1 MDKFENNQEKIS
13 TPLKVE
19 KANELSWKT
28 FSYLKVN
35 HTEVEIPSLEEIDGR
50 PVTFPDCLKD
60 KEFGASPE
68 IVKIHQNYSTIV
80 EEYKVNEGEGMDFGK
95 ITRTDKNTIDTVHV
109 HAEKDG
115 ILNLIL
121 EYNIDEPEAF
131 RSSLISVHA
140 EEGAHINLYLVNLN
154 HRDTTDILSLVTVV
168 DERANINV
176 FQYEVSESDGLI
188 KSNEYL
194 VGEKSHGNIYG
205 IYLGQNHQKLDFL
218 YDILHIGAKSTSNLI
233 MDGALLSGARKVF
246 KSQLNF
252 DPGASESYG
261 NEEEFALLL
270 DDTAR
275 SFSVP
280 GLLTGE
286 HDVEGNHAAS
296 AGHIDQKELFY
307 IMSRGFEQKEAERLI
322 IEARFSPVIDK
333 LNDEDL
339 RNQLKSKLHEALERR
354 S

>member
-1 MDKFENNQEKIS
+1 MDKLNNLEKIS

-35 HTEVEIPSLEEIDGR
+35 HTEIEIPSLEEIEGQA
-50 PVTFPDCLKD
+50 VTFPDCLNGR
-60 KEFGASPE
+60 EFGASPE
-68 IVKIHQNYSTIV
+68 IVNLHKHYSNIV

-95 ITRTDKNTIDTVHV
+95 IVRSDKDTIDTVHI
-109 HAEKDG
+109 HAEKDA

-121 EYNIDEPEAF
+121 EYNIQEEDAF
-131 RSSLISVHA
+131 RSSLIIIHG
-140 EEGAHINLYLVNLN
+140 EENAHINVYLVNLN
-154 HRDTTDILSLVTVV
+154 HKSATDILSLVTVAE
-168 DERANINV
+168 ERANINV
-176 FQYEVSESDGLI
+176 FQYEVGESDGII
-188 KSNEYL
+188 KSDEYL
-194 VGEKSHGNIYG
+194 VGDKSHGNIYG
-205 IYLGQNHQKLDFL
+205 IYLGQDHQKLDFL
-218 YDILHIGAKSTSNLI
+218 YDILHIGASSTSNLI
-233 MDGALLSGARKVF
+233 MDGALLTGARKVF

-252 DPGASESYG
+252 DPGAAGSYG

-296 AGHIDQKELFY
+296 AGHIDPKELFY
-307 IMSRGFEQKEAERLI
+307 IMSRGFEQSEAERLI

-339 RNQLKSKLHEALERR
+339 RDRLRAKLNEALERR